1 MAGSCWLISFL
12 LLTPIIVE
20 AWRSHEVRRH
30 PRGLKGDV
38 HYHSKRHMLPREI
51 EARKRFSTQTPKDG
65 RKKPSGHLKPL
76 NEDDMENDE
85 VISVAVGPPAIR
97 PQYEKTI
104 KHPSRTTTSQAISTG
119 TNIVKDVLTQLGR
132 EFLTHQVTE
141 DFVFGQYIGN
151 SMKNLTSDLKLKMQH
166 EILELIV
173 KYQKAQNGEVVPT
186 TTVQPEESITNSILK
201 EIKDIRDR
209 RNETDEGWPDFS
221 NLAKIVG

>member
-1 MAGSCWLISFL
+1 MEGTYWLISFL

-20 AWRSHEVRRH
+20 AWHAHEYRRH
-30 PRGLKGDV
+30 PRGLKSDV
-38 HYHSKRHMLPREI
+38 HYQSKRHMLPREI
-51 EARKRFSTQTPKDG
+51 EARKRFSTQTPKEG

-104 KHPSRTTTSQAISTG
+104 KHPRTTPSQINAG

-173 KYQKAQNGEVVPT
+173 KYQKAQNGETVQT
-186 TTVQPEESITNSILK
+186 TTVQPEENITNSILK